1 MAGLRLS
8 KPVLSVIWTFAN
20 FGKANNALL
29 ACAIKAGVKRF
40 VPSDYSLDITHPA
53 AEAQAAPGKPFIGR
67 LALKNSLI
75 HAANEASITYTQFFP
90 AGWLDWGLPNG
101 FLGFDIKARK
111 ARLVDHGIS
120 KATGCTQPFI
130 AEAVVTMLKQTPS
143 ATENKT
149 LQIAEVD
156 YSGAELLSLFEKETG
171 TKWDVEN
178 VTVDG
183 LLDIAESGI
192 RVSGE
197 F

>member
-1 MAGLRLS
+1 MAGL
-8 KPVLSVIWTFAN
+8 
-20 FGKANNALL
+20 
-29 ACAIKAGVKRF
+29 
-40 VPSDYSLDITHPA
+40 
-53 AEAQAAPGKPFIGR
+53 
-67 LALKNSLI
+67 
-75 HAANEASITYTQFFP
+75 
-90 AGWLDWGLPNG
+90 GLTKWIS
-101 FLGFDIKARK
+101 GFDIKARK

-183 LLDIAESGI
+183 LLDIAERAKAENNPRLRTVSTTLALNYGGSGAAYFPQALSSPII
-192 RVSGE
+192 RPRYLRRSLAQIVKTAIQETGSA
-197 F
+197 